1 MNTQIQAIHFKADR
15 KLKDYINTK
24 LEKLETFSDEIIDTQ
39 VFLKVEN
46 TSAKANKIIEIKVNA
61 KHNTFMQKETSIS
74 FEAATDIAVEA
85 LKVQVKR
92 SKGKAVVY

>member
-1 MNTQIQAIHFKADR
+1 MNTQIQAIHFKADQ
-15 KLKDYINTK
+15 KLKDYINIK
-24 LEKLETFSDEIIDTQ
+24 LEKLETFYDDIIDVQ
-39 VFLKVEN
+39 VFLKIEN
-46 TSAKANKIIEIKVNA
+46 TSVKENKVIEIKVNA

-92 SKGKAVVY
+92 YKGKVVEH